1 MKLHALQFERMAAL
15 FEQRAAAGKAVAIQ
29 AKFGV
34 LIEHLRDF
42 RQAPAHRLCRD
53 E

>member
-1 MKLHALQFERMAAL
+1 MKLHILQFERMAAL
-15 FEQRAAAGKAVAIQ
+15 FEQRAAADKAVALD

-34 LIEHLRDF
+34 LVEHLRDF
-42 RQAPAHRLCRD
+42 RQAPAHRLCRH